1 MNRFRLRSWLIL
13 RIIVL
18 SYLVSFQGN
27 GRFPGWTR
35 TTLRD
40 GKIRWDNPGQSEK
53 REKKKILRKKRLS
66 KESRQ
71 FREKEGSPVF

>member
-1 MNRFRLRSWLIL
+1 M
-13 RIIVL
+13 
-18 SYLVSFQGN
+18 SFQGN

-53 REKKKILRKKRLS
+53 REKKKNTEKKEIVERKQTVSRKR
-66 KESRQ
+66 RQ
-71 FREKEGSPVF
+71 PCFLIY